1 MAIDSS
7 SIISSLAKIHSSVDI
22 GPFCIIG
29 DNVELGEGTTV
40 LSHSI
45 IKGSTKIGKNNV
57 IYQFS
62 SIGEDTP
69 DKKYEG
75 EDTKLIIGN
84 NNIFREGVTVH
95 RGTVQDKGVT
105 EIGNDNLLMAYTHV
119 AHDCVIGNNNVFA
132 NNAGLA
138 GHVIIGNFV
147 ILGGY
152 SAVHQ
157 FCSLGDHSFLGMN
170 TSVTMDIPA
179 FLKVASNP
187 ARIIGLNSVG
197 MNRNEIS
204 EESIILVRKAF
215 KLVYKKKLKLNE
227 AIKELKI
234 MFAET
239 NDIHLETFIKSI
251 HTSSR
256 GILR

>member
-1 MAIDSS
+1 MSIDLS
-7 SIISSLAKIHSSVDI
+7 SIISSSAKIHSSVDI

-29 DNVELGEGTTV
+29 DDVELGEGTSV
-40 LSHSI
+40 LSHAI
-45 IKGSTKIGKNNV
+45 IKGPTKIGKNNT

-69 DKKYEG
+69 DKKYNG
-75 EDTKLIIGN
+75 EDTKLVIGD
-84 NNIFREGVTVH
+84 NNIFREGVTIH
-95 RGTVQDKGVT
+95 RGTVQDKGIT
-105 EIGNDNLLMAYTHV
+105 EIGNNNLLMAYTHV
-119 AHDCVIGNNNVFA
+119 AHDCVIGDNNVFA

-147 ILGGY
+147 IMGGY

-187 ARIIGLNSVG
+187 ARIVGINSVG
-197 MNRNEIS
+197 MIRNEIS
-204 EESIILVRKAF
+204 DDSISLVKKAF
-215 KLVYKKKLKLNE
+215 KLVYKKELKLNE
-227 AIKELKI
+227 AIKELEI
-234 MFAET
+234 MLSEG
-239 NDIHLETFIKSI
+239 NDTHLETFIKSI
-251 HTSSR
+251 QTSSR

>member
-187 ARIIGLNSVG
+187 ARIIGLNFVG

>member
-215 KLVYKKKLKLNE
+215 KLVYKNKLKLNE

>member
-1 MAIDSS
+1 MGINSS
-7 SIISSLAKIHSSVDI
+7 SIISNSAKIHSSVDI

-29 DNVELGEGTTV
+29 DDVELGEGTSI
-40 LSHSI
+40 LSHAI
-45 IKGSTKIGKNNV
+45 IKGPTKIGKNNI

-69 DKKYEG
+69 DKKYDG
-75 EDTKLIIGN
+75 EDTKLIIGD
-84 NNIFREGVTVH
+84 NNIFREGVTIH

-105 EIGNDNLLMAYTHV
+105 EIGNNNLLMAYTHV
-119 AHDCVIGNNNVFA
+119 AHDCVIGNSNVFA

-138 GHVIIGNFV
+138 GHVIIGNYV
-147 ILGGY
+147 VMGGY
-152 SAVHQ
+152 STVHQ
-157 FCSLGDHSFLGMN
+157 FCSLGDHSFLGMSS
-170 TSVTMDIPA
+170 SVTMDIPA

-197 MNRNEIS
+197 MTRNEIS
-204 EESIILVRKAF
+204 NDSINLVKKAF
-215 KLVYKKKLKLNE
+215 KLVYKKELKLNE
-227 AIKELKI
+227 AIKELEI
-234 MFAET
+234 MFTEA

-251 HTSSR
+251 QTSSR